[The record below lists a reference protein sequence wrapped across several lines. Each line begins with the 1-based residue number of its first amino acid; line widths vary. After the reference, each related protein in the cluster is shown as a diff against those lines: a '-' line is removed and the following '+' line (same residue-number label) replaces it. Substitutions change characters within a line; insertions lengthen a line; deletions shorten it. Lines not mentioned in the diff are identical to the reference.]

1 MPPEE
6 IDRTIQEILARDEF
20 RGALDKEGREVEV
33 IGELF
38 RSILAAIDA
47 LVGNLR
53 SEHPGLFLLT
63 LALGL
68 GILVFA
74 IGLGARGVGWRRR
87 GAPLPDHGLPEI
99 LRGDPTLL
107 RRQAQAEAQ
116 AGRWLEAARLQFR
129 AVVIEEALA
138 EGTLLRLEDAERFR
152 RARTYRELAAELAP
166 RPRLDR
172 ARLLRVA
179 ARLELGLY
187 AGAPFSEAD
196 WRDAQGLGGSA

>member
-1 MPPEE
+1 MPPEQ
-6 IDRTIQEILARDEF
+6 IDRTIQEILAREEF
-20 RGALDKEGREVEV
+20 RGALDDEGREVEV

-38 RSILAAIDA
+38 RSILSAIDA
-47 LVGNLR
+47 LIGNLR
-53 SEHPGLFLLT
+53 SEHPGVFLLT
-63 LALGL
+63 LGLGL
-68 GILVFA
+68 GVLIVA

-87 GAPLPDHGLPEI
+87 SAQLSSPGLPEI
-99 LRGDPTLL
+99 LRGDPALL

-116 AGRWLEAARLQFR
+116 AGRWLEAVRLQFR

-179 ARLELGLY
+179 GRLELGLY
-187 AGAPFSEAD
+187 AGATLSESD
-196 WRDAQGLGGSA
+196 WRDAEGLGGSA